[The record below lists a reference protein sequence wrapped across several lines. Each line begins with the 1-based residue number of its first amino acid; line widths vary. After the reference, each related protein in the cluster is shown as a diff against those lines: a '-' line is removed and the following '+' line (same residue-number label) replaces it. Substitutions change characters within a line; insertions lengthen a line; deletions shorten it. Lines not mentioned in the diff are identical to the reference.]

1 MTTLDVRPPLPGA
14 ALPPPPRR
22 VSRAASL
29 LGAVRARAGMS
40 VLWAVLVAFL
50 ILPTLSF
57 LVLAVSPH
65 LFGQGAAWF
74 TTSNV
79 TAAMSGVTLHG
90 MIDSVTVS
98 VFAAVV
104 ATSIGLGLAWVV
116 QRSDLPGR
124 RFWSIGLWAILIIPT
139 YVIGV
144 GWEEVLG
151 PTGLLRA
158 AGVPDAGLSHL
169 FFSGFGVAVVLAFR
183 GVPFAYFA
191 TSGALAGLG
200 RDLEDAVR
208 VHGGSKLDAARVVVA
223 VLAPALFASLVIVFA
238 ESIGDFGVAATI
250 AVASN
255 FPVATYQIYTS
266 ISTFPAQFGIAAV
279 IGCLLVVA
287 VGGALAVQAR
297 STRGRSYAV
306 LGGRTRPARTRE
318 LDRRA
323 KLLTGGAVWA
333 FFALALGVPVLGG
346 ITSSFFP
353 PLASLTVSNL
363 TFSYY
368 AQILRSAALGGS
380 ILFSLRM
387 ALVAG
392 TAAVIVAAVVARL
405 ISSPRVGKAGRLLDL
420 TLLAAVA
427 VPGIVFAAGYIF
439 TYNLRFWGHLGLDLY
454 GTSLLL
460 GIAYAAV
467 ALPTSTRVLTGP
479 MAQIQ
484 GSLLAA
490 GRVHGANASTAWRRG
505 ALPLVAR
512 SLMWAWLLAFSGTFL
527 ELPVSE
533 MLSPAGVIPV
543 SVAITQM
550 LNKSNLVQ
558 GAALS
563 VAAVVL
569 TLAIIGLVLGTWR
582 VLAPQ
587 GWKRLGERLS

>member
-1 MTTLDVRPPLPGA
+1 M
-14 ALPPPPRR
+14 
-22 VSRAASL
+22 SL
-29 LGAVRARAGMS
+29 LW
-40 VLWAVLVAFL
+40 LLLVAFL

-57 LVLAVSPH
+57 LVLAVSPR

-74 TTSNV
+74 TTSNI
-79 TAAMSGVTLHG
+79 TTAMSGITLQG
-90 MIDSVTVS
+90 MIDSVGVS

-104 ATSIGLGLAWVV
+104 ATAIGIGLAWVA
-116 QRSDLPGR
+116 QRTDLPGR
-124 RFWSIGLWAILIIPT
+124 RFWSILLWAILVIPT

-158 AGVPDAGLSHL
+158 AGIPDSGLSRV
-169 FFSGFGVAVVLAFR
+169 FFSGFGVAVVLALR
-183 GVPFAYFA
+183 SVPFAYFA
-191 TSGALAGLG
+191 TSAALAALG

-208 VHGGSKLDAARVVVA
+208 VHGGSRLDAARVVVP

-266 ISTFPAQFGIAAV
+266 ISTFPAQFGVAAV
-279 IGCLLVVA
+279 IGCLLVAA
-287 VGGALAVQAR
+287 VGGALAIQAR
-297 STRGRSYAV
+297 ITRGRSYAV
-306 LGGRTRPARTRE
+306 LGGRTRPARSRE
-318 LDRRA
+318 LSWRA

-353 PLASLTVSNL
+353 PLASLTVSHL

-368 AQILRSAALGGS
+368 AQILHSAALGGS
-380 ILFSLRM
+380 ILFSLKM
-387 ALVAG
+387 ALLSA
-392 TAAVIVAAVVARL
+392 TAAVIVAGVVARL
-405 ISSPRVGKAGRLLDL
+405 ISSPKVGKAGRLADL

-427 VPGIVFAAGYIF
+427 IPGIVFAAGYIF
-439 TYNLRFWGHLGLDLY
+439 TYDLRFWSQLGIDLY

-467 ALPTSTRVLTGP
+467 ALPTSTRLLTGP

-490 GRVHGANASTAWRRG
+490 ARVHGANTATAWREG

-512 SLMWAWLLAFSGTFL
+512 SLMWAWLLAFSGIFL

-533 MLSPAGVIPV
+533 MLSPAGVTPV

-569 TLAIIGLVLGTWR
+569 TLCIIGLVLGAWR
-582 VLAPQ
+582 VFSPK
-587 GWKRLGERLS
+587 GWNRLGGRLS